1 MSYEE
6 RKVGLSVDV
15 DPTRANQ
22 GLDQVAQKAK
32 STATAVEQAGRK
44 AGQGIDSIGDGAGQ
58 AAEKLSQ
65 AEGRMIAS
73 IKRAQAAAEAGG
85 RGTAAYFEKIGQ
97 QNGWQS
103 ESYRKVVENLRSVE
117 QAQAKAQQSLG
128 TMGVSAAQTAAALRG
143 VPAQFTDIVTALQ
156 GGQQPLTVFLQQG
169 GQLKDMFGGAG
180 AAAKA
185 LGGYVLGLINPLT
198 VTTAAVGVLGYALYK
213 GAQEQQDFQK
223 TLILTG
229 NVAGVTASQLG
240 SIAAKVGSMGNGT
253 TGRAAEVLNQ
263 IAASGKVAAGSLTT
277 FTDAALKMERAG
289 GPAAEETA
297 KAFADLG
304 KAPLEAS
311 LKLNES
317 ANYLTRSVYEQIK
330 ALEEQGKTVDA
341 AAVAQKAYADS
352 LNDRADA
359 MVANLGYI
367 EKGWKAIKKESAEAL
382 DTLLS
387 IGRAEGPEQLIAR
400 LQTMRANKSVGLDGY
415 ADTNAGKRV
424 QADIA
429 AIDQEIARLSKRL
442 MLTNDIAASEKQRAD
457 AVKAGVEFDKESD
470 KYLTKREQMEREI
483 AKARQVGLAA
493 GREEVEIA
501 RVIGEIRSKYDDGTA
516 LQSIKNSES
525 LKLEALKRAQVELDH
540 QRAMGAL
547 NEREYIEQNTQL
559 TLRDIDTRMEA
570 ARREL
575 GMAAA
580 KKGNEKEVS
589 ALQGQ
594 LSKLSQERMTAE
606 LKGRYQLEEAIDK
619 QKRATEAL
627 YEAERQQARA
637 EYDAML
643 REQYAARTQIA
654 LALDQYNRSLDDE
667 AARMK
672 LEVSLMGA
680 SSVERQARLKQFEI
694 ELDLRK
700 KLQEID
706 RTVYEGGEEEREQV
720 RQKAREAAARAS
732 AQAQTRAYLDEWQKA
747 NDQLTQSLTDAIT
760 QGIMGGQGAAET
772 LRKALVAALVT
783 RPIQI
788 AVQALIQP
796 VMGQLGQFMMGGQG
810 TGLPGASGMPWLTN
824 FGGSVSGA
832 VDTLGLNLY
841 NAGFKDS
848 GSWLMMNQGTIGQYA
863 NYAGQGL
870 GYLNA
875 LKSASDG
882 KWGSAA
888 GSALGTYFGG
898 PIGGAIGNSI
908 GSMIDS
914 AFGGN
919 GKDFYGADYMA
930 SSKTGGYRPMEREVG
945 DRQWGWSV
953 TGARSSQVEQ
963 TLQAITNSSLAS
975 LNQLQSVFGGKSEFK
990 LGTYFSSNG
999 ENGSQGNIKFL
1010 KDGQTLAS
1018 TSSGSYDKDAT
1029 AGFKQYSSDV
1039 AKTVRDAMDAMG
1051 LPKWA
1056 QGMLDK
1062 LGDAPAIDDLV
1073 ATVEQITKSQQALKS
1088 LGEVMPQFAKL
1099 TDNATTALLDS
1110 LGGADGLAQAAS
1122 SYYQNFYSEA
1132 ERQAAASAQ
1141 LGKSFGDLG
1150 LAVPTTREAFRS
1162 LVEAQDLTTEAGAK
1176 TYASLL
1182 KLSPAFAELVAASD
1196 DAASGITGSAKEMA
1210 EAGRQAMASLAQSN
1224 ASLQVDL
1231 LKAQGKDGDALALAR
1246 KQQLD
1251 KLLLGTSAE
1260 DAAAIRADF
1269 ERNTALEDQI
1279 TATLKAADA
1288 ERALKSERESLESR
1302 LLQLQGDKEALRA
1315 KELASVDASNRSIL
1329 EQIYALEDQKTAA
1342 EKAAAALEKTNQ
1354 ALTSVGDRRFDLE
1367 NQLLQ
1372 LQGKDDEVRKRIR
1385 DRDLAKLTEGLSAED
1400 AARVTAAYDYNLALQ
1415 DQLDSLNASKAAA
1428 EQAASAQ
1435 AEAAQEQARAAEQI
1449 RQAWKSV
1456 ADSLISEAQRVRGQ
1470 MMEEG
1475 GGGLAATQARFTILT
1490 AQARAGD
1497 QEAAKL
1503 LPSLSQTMDGLAKAQ
1518 ATSLLELQ
1526 SMRAATATS
1535 LEETAAILASKFG
1548 ITLPK
1553 LATGTNYVPT
1563 TMPALLHEGEAVV
1576 PRAFNPAAG
1585 GFGQQEELIAEVKA
1599 LRAQNQQQ
1607 GKTLLE
1613 LQQRMAQILD
1623 RWDFNGI
1630 PEQRETTA

>member
-1 MSYEE
+1 MSLEE

-32 STATAVEQAGRK
+32 STATAVEQAGKK

-97 QNGWQS
+97 QNGYQS

-198 VTTAAVGVLGYALYK
+198 VTTAAVGVLGYAFYK

-229 NVAGVTASQLG
+229 NAAGVTASQLG

-330 ALEEQGKTVDA
+330 ALEEQGKTSEA
-341 AAVAQKAYADS
+341 AAVAQKAYADA
-352 LNDRADA
+352 LNDRAPA
-359 MVANLGYI
+359 MLQNLGLI
-367 EKGWKAIKKESAEAL
+367 ERAWLGIKDAAKGAA
-382 DTLLS
+382 DDLLS
-387 IGRAEGPEQLIAR
+387 IGRPDGIAELQRQLNNAQVRANNAGPAGLTAILAQREVESLREQLE
-400 LQTMRANKSVGLDGY
+400 LANRKAL
-415 ADTNAGKRV
+415 K
-424 QADIA
+424 
-429 AIDQEIARLSKRL
+429 DQESAS
-442 MLTNDIAASEKQRAD
+442 AAKQRAD

-493 GREEVEIA
+493 GREEADIA
-501 RVIGEIRSKYDDGTA
+501 RLVNEIRSKYDDGTS
-516 LQSIKNSES
+516 LQAVKNAEAQRLELIKRS
-525 LKLEALKRAQVELDH
+525 QVEVDTLR
-540 QRAMGAL
+540 QTGYL
-547 NEREYIEQNTQL
+547 NERAAIEQNASL
-559 TLRDIDTRMEA
+559 AVRAIDVRA
-570 ARREL
+570 SAVKAEL
-575 GMAAA
+575 ALVA
-580 KKGNEKEVS
+580 KKKDSEKEVAS
-589 ALQGQ
+589 LQGE
-594 LSKLSQERMTAE
+594 LAKLTAE
-606 LKGRYQLEEAIDK
+606 RLTAEIKGRNDVVV
-619 QKRATEAL
+619 AL
-627 YEAERQQARA
+627 YKQQRAIEAVLDAQRQETADDRARFFVEESKARER
-637 EYDAML
+637 
-643 REQYAARTQIA
+643 IA
-654 LALDQYNRSLDDE
+654 LSIYEYNRSLDDE
-667 AARMK
+667 AKRMQ
-672 LEVSLMGA
+672 LEVSLLGA
-680 SSVERQARLKQFEI
+680 SGVERQARLKQFEI

-700 KLQEID
+700 RLAEID
-706 RTVYEGGEEEREQV
+706 KTFYEGGDEEREQERV
-720 RQKAREAAARAS
+720 RAREAAARAS

-772 LRKALVAALVT
+772 LRKAIVAALVT

-788 AVQALIQP
+788 AVQAMVQP
-796 VMGQLGQFMMGGQG
+796 IMGQLGQFMMGGQG
-810 TGLPGASGMPWLTN
+810 TGMQGGSGMPWLTN

-930 SSKTGGYRPMEREVG
+930 SSKTGGYRPGEREVG
-945 DRQWGWSV
+945 DRQWGWSI

-975 LNQLQSVFGGKSEFK
+975 LNQLQSVFGGKSEYK

-999 ENGSQGNIKFL
+999 ENGSQGNIKFI
-1010 KDGQTLAS
+1010 KDGQTLAA

-1062 LGDAPAIDDLV
+1062 LGEAPAIDDLV

-1099 TDNATTALLDS
+1099 TDNATASLLEAM
-1110 LGGADGLAQAAS
+1110 GGADALAQSAS

-1141 LGKSFGDLG
+1141 LGKAFGELG

-1162 LVEAQDLTTEAGAK
+1162 LVEAQDLTTESGAK
-1176 TYASLL
+1176 TYAALL
-1182 KLSPAFAELVAASD
+1182 KLNPAFASLVAASGE
-1196 DAASGITGSAKEMA
+1196 AAQSVDQAAQQMA
-1210 EAGRQAMASLAQSN
+1210 EAGRKSLESLAQSN

-1231 LKAQGKDGDALALAR
+1231 LRAQGKDGDALALQR

-1251 KLLLGTSAE
+1251 ALLSGTSAS
-1260 DAAAIRADF
+1260 DAEIIRAQFGRNAAI
-1269 ERNTALEDQI
+1269 EDQI
-1279 TATLKAADA
+1279 TTLRQAAEA
-1288 ERALKSERESLESR
+1288 ERAVAAERASLTSR
-1302 LLQLQGDKEALRA
+1302 LAEAQGDAAAARA
-1315 KELASVDASNRSIL
+1315 RELAAVDASNRAIL
-1329 EQIYALEDQKTAA
+1329 EQIYALEDQKS
-1342 EKAAAALEKTNQ
+1342 AAAAAAAAMEKVNQ
-1354 ALTSVGDRRFDLE
+1354 AMSSLGGRRFDLE
-1367 NQLLQ
+1367 NQILS
-1372 LQGKDDEVRKRIR
+1372 LQGNDAEVARRIR
-1385 DRDLAKLTEGLSAED
+1385 ERDLAQLTAGMTKEEAD
-1400 AARVTAAYDYNLALQ
+1400 KITAAYDYNAALQ
-1415 DQLDSLNASKAAA
+1415 QQLEALTAAKQAA

-1435 AEAAQEQARAAEQI
+1435 AQAAQEQARAAEQVK
-1449 RQAWKSV
+1449 QAWQSLT
-1456 ADSLISEAQRVRGQ
+1456 DSLMSEVQRIRGQ

-1475 GGGLAATQARFTILT
+1475 GGGLAATQARFAILT

-1497 QEAAKL
+1497 QEAVKL

-1535 LEETAAILASKFG
+1535 LEQTAAILASKFG
-1548 ITLPK
+1548 VTLPK

-1563 TMPALLHEGEAVV
+1563 TMPALLHEGEAVI

-1585 GFGQQEELIAEVKA
+1585 GYAQQEEMLAEMKA

-1607 GKTLLE
+1607 GKALAE
-1613 LQQRMAQILD
+1613 LQLRMAQILE